1 MSTHLAALH
10 QRRSPTALP
19 TVLVVDAGVTFG
31 LSLHRSLREYGYDIR
46 LATSADQ
53 ALRNVQARH
62 FDVMVVHD
70 EGLGCGRAAIVAVR
84 GIVPSL
90 PCVVIGAEGITE
102 GEHEI
107 IARTGRVSVLSQPLD
122 LMQLI
127 AKIELALEAGPPAEI
142 MCEMATSDQPTRR
155 DLPVM
160 PSADTPTRSNVPA
173 LEAARRVPTSMED
186 PPDITRSRRPT
197 VRLRALDAGV
207 YSIVHTRRE
216 VVDRIGARVS

>member
-1 MSTHLAALH
+1 MATTMSALH
-10 QRRSPTALP
+10 KRRSPTALP
-19 TVLVVDAGVTFG
+19 TILVVDAGITFG
-31 LSLHRSLREYGYDIR
+31 LSLHRSLREYGYDVR

-53 ALRNVQARH
+53 ALRSVHARH

-84 GIVPSL
+84 GVVASL
-90 PCVVIGAEGITE
+90 PCVVIGAEGIAE

-127 AKIELALEAGPPAEI
+127 AKIEHALKGGPPMDI
-142 MCEMATSDQPTRR
+142 VCGMATTDQPTRR

-160 PSADTPTRSNVPA
+160 PSADRPTRGNVPV
-173 LEAARRVPTSMED
+173 LEATRRVPTSMED
-186 PPDITRSRRPT
+186 PPDTTRSRRPT
-197 VRLRALDAGV
+197 VRVRALDAGV

-216 VVDRIGARVS
+216 VVDRIGAQ

>member
-1 MSTHLAALH
+1 MATTMAPLH
-10 QRRSPTALP
+10 KRRSPTALP
-19 TVLVVDAGVTFG
+19 TILVVDAGVTFG
-31 LSLHRSLREYGYDIR
+31 LSLHRSLREYGYDVR

-53 ALRNVQARH
+53 ALRSVQARH
-62 FDVMVVHD
+62 FDMMVVHD

-84 GIVPSL
+84 GVATTL
-90 PCVVIGAEGITE
+90 PCVVIGAEGIAE

-127 AKIELALEAGPPAEI
+127 AKIETALEAGPPADI
-142 MCEMATSDQPTRR
+142 VCEMATSDQATRR

-160 PSADTPTRSNVPA
+160 SSADRATRDVPK
-173 LEAARRVPTSMED
+173 LEATRRVPTSMED
-186 PPDITRSRRPT
+186 PPENTRSRRPT

-216 VVDRIGARVS
+216 VVDRIGAQ